1 MLERTMFASKKI
13 YVRRKDLMIM
23 EITISL
29 GDALHYLIC
38 IAILIFLF
46 YLISVV
52 KNLIPSVKSLAV
64 ILKDVETVSAT
75 AAEGADSAKK
85 VVKDVSVIASEMS
98 GVIKGNQDSLKAA
111 TNLVNSVTSL
121 TKLMKKAK

>member
-52 KNLIPSVKSLAV
+52 KNLIPSAKSLAV
-64 ILKDVETVSAT
+64 ILKDMETVSAT

-85 VVKDVSVIASEMS
+85 VVKDVSAIASEMS
-98 GVIKGNQDSLKAA
+98 GVVKGNQNSLKAA
-111 TNLVNSVTSL
+111 TNLVNSVTNLS
-121 TKLMKKAK
+121 KLMKKTK

>member
-52 KNLIPSVKSLAV
+52 KNLIPSAKSLAV
-64 ILKDVETVSAT
+64 ILKDMETVSAT

-85 VVKDVSVIASEMS
+85 VVKCPAS
-98 GVIKGNQDSLKAA
+98 
-111 TNLVNSVTSL
+111 
-121 TKLMKKAK
+121 

>member
-1 MLERTMFASKKI
+1 
-13 YVRRKDLMIM
+13 M

-29 GDALHYLIC
+29 GDSLHYLIC

-64 ILKDVETVSAT
+64 ILKDFETVSAT

-98 GVIKGNQDSLKAA
+98 GVVKGNQDSVKAA
-111 TNLVNSVTSL
+111 TNLVNSVTNL
-121 TKLMKKAK
+121 TKLMKKVKS

>member
-52 KNLIPSVKSLAV
+52 KNLNPSAKSLAV
-64 ILKDVETVSAT
+64 ILKDMETVSAT

-85 VVKDVSVIASEMS
+85 VVKDVSAIASEMS
-98 GVIKGNQDSLKAA
+98 GVVKGNQNSLKAA
-111 TNLVNSVTSL
+111 TNLVNSVTNL
-121 TKLMKKAK
+121 TKLMKKSK

>member
-1 MLERTMFASKKI
+1 
-13 YVRRKDLMIM
+13 MIM

-52 KNLIPSVKSLAV
+52 KNLIPSAKSLAV
-64 ILKDVETVSAT
+64 ILKDMETVSAT

-85 VVKDVSVIASEMS
+85 VVKDVSAIASEMS
-98 GVIKGNQDSLKAA
+98 GVVKGNQNSLKAA
-111 TNLVNSVTSL
+111 TNLVNSVTNL
-121 TKLMKKAK
+121 TKLMKKSK

>member
-52 KNLIPSVKSLAV
+52 KNLIPSAKSLAV
-64 ILKDVETVSAT
+64 ILKDMETVSAT

-85 VVKDVSVIASEMS
+85 VVKDVSAIASEMS
-98 GVIKGNQDSLKAA
+98 GVVKGNQNSLKAA
-111 TNLVNSVTSL
+111 TNLVNSVTNL
-121 TKLMKKAK
+121 TKLMKKSK

>member
-1 MLERTMFASKKI
+1 MIECKMFASKKI

-52 KNLIPSVKSLAV
+52 KNLIPSAKSLAV
-64 ILKDVETVSAT
+64 ILKDMETVSAT

-85 VVKDVSVIASEMS
+85 VVKDVSAIASEMS
-98 GVIKGNQDSLKAA
+98 GVVKGNQNSLKAA
-111 TNLVNSVTSL
+111 TNLVNSVTNL
-121 TKLMKKAK
+121 TKLMKKTK

>member
-52 KNLIPSVKSLAV
+52 KNLIPSAKSLAV
-64 ILKDVETVSAT
+64 ILKDMETVSAT
-75 AAEGADSAKK
+75 AAEGAESAKK
-85 VVKDVSVIASEMS
+85 VVKDVSAIASEMS
-98 GVIKGNQDSLKAA
+98 GVVKGNQNSLKAA
-111 TNLVNSVTSL
+111 TNLVNSVTNL
-121 TKLMKKAK
+121 TKLMKKSK

>member
-52 KNLIPSVKSLAV
+52 KNLIPSAKSLAV
-64 ILKDVETVSAT
+64 ILKDMETVSAT

-85 VVKDVSVIASEMS
+85 VVKDVSAIASEMS
-98 GVIKGNQDSLKAA
+98 GVVKGNQNSLKAA
-111 TNLVNSVTSL
+111 TNLVNFVTNL
-121 TKLMKKAK
+121 TKLMKKTK

>member
-1 MLERTMFASKKI
+1 MFASMKI

-46 YLISVV
+46 YLIDQAFQF
-52 KNLIPSVKSLAV
+52 IIRYV
-64 ILKDVETVSAT
+64 I
-75 AAEGADSAKK
+75 
-85 VVKDVSVIASEMS
+85 
-98 GVIKGNQDSLKAA
+98 
-111 TNLVNSVTSL
+111 
-121 TKLMKKAK
+121 

>member
-52 KNLIPSVKSLAV
+52 KNLIPSAKSLAV
-64 ILKDVETVSAT
+64 ILKDMETVSAT

-85 VVKDVSVIASEMS
+85 VVKDVSAIASEMS
-98 GVIKGNQDSLKAA
+98 GVVKGNQNSLKAA
-111 TNLVNSVTSL
+111 TNLVNSVTNL
-121 TKLMKKAK
+121 TKLMKKTK

>member
-52 KNLIPSVKSLAV
+52 KNLIPSAKSLAV
-64 ILKDVETVSAT
+64 ILKDMETVSAT

-85 VVKDVSVIASEMS
+85 VVKDVSAIASEMS
-98 GVIKGNQDSLKAA
+98 GVVKGNQNSLKAA
-111 TNLVNSVTSL
+111 TNLVNSVTNL
-121 TKLMKKAK
+121 TKLMKNSK